1 MRNRIFVVLTLVVLL
16 SVVLAACAT
25 GGGTTG
31 GTTAGKKLKVGL
43 ITDVGGVN
51 DKSFNQS
58 AWAGVQ
64 KAMKELCVDGKFI
77 ESKQPTDYEKNIDQF
92 ATEKYDAIL
101 TVGFLMGD
109 ATAAKAKQYPTSSSR
124 SSTTPTS
131 PPKTTPS
138 ALTRSKTATLTVA

>member
-25 GGGTTG
+25 GGG

-43 ITDVGGVN
+43 ITDIGGVN

-64 KAMKELCVDGKFI
+64 KALKEACVDGKFI
-77 ESKQPTDYEKNIDQF
+77 ESKQPTDY
-92 ATEKYDAIL
+92 
-101 TVGFLMGD
+101 
-109 ATAAKAKQYPTSSSR
+109 
-124 SSTTPTS
+124 
-131 PPKTTPS
+131 
-138 ALTRSKTATLTVA
+138 